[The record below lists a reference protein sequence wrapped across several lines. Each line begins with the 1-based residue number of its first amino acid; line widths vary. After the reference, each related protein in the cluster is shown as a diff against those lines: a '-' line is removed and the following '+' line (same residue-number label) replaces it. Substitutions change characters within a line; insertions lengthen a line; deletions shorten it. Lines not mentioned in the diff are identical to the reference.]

1 MLPQISINHRTLCN
15 THAHMSM
22 TMSSTLLLLRED
34 PLPPQSI
41 ILQLRFIYQ
50 VHYVPSTSASVYVS
64 AIPDRVG
71 QSLLGNPLFLSSS
84 LPFGGRTGKLL
95 PLPFDVLLHA
105 RPVHRQ
111 SIVCL
116 NETTADRL
124 NCPETIGMFSEVSG
138 IRTVPDERCTKL
150 L

>member
-34 PLPPQSI
+34 PLPSQSI

-95 PLPFDVLLHA
+95 PLPFDVLLPA
-105 RPVHRQ
+105 RPVHRP
-111 SIVCL
+111 SIVRL

-138 IRTVPDERCTKL
+138 IRTVPDERCSKL

>member
-34 PLPPQSI
+34 PLPSQSI
-41 ILQLRFIYQ
+41 ILQLRFIYH
-50 VHYVPSTSASVYVS
+50 VHYVPSTSASIYVS

-105 RPVHRQ
+105 RPVHRP
-111 SIVCL
+111 SIVRL

-138 IRTVPDERCTKL
+138 IRTVPDERCSKL